1 MRQCF
6 EMYTSLILIMVECQ
20 FADDG
25 DERETLGMPTV
36 EERDS
41 MWYGS
46 TPVPRMIRNQLG
58 HLLELNMIRLNRE
71 VKEGLLKMA
80 QKKDRK
86 MWIVEYLAAFIVAH
100 TEEVDAGRNIF
111 WSRYEDLVRSIS
123 DSEMSM
129 LTIAGRVL
137 DTSI

>member
-1 MRQCF
+1 
-6 EMYTSLILIMVECQ
+6 
-20 FADDG
+20 
-25 DERETLGMPTV
+25 
-36 EERDS
+36 

-58 HLLELNMIRLNRE
+58 HFLELNMIRLNRQ
-71 VKEGLLKMA
+71 VKEGLWKMA

-86 MWIVEYLAAFIVAH
+86 MWIVEYLAAFIVAY

-111 WSRYEDLVRSIS
+111 WSRYEDLVRFIS

-129 LTIAGRVL
+129 LMIPGRVL